1 MSHQHL
7 WNELLLT
14 LGSQLET
21 LADKPEETPETT
33 LKALWFTAAGDPKSA
48 QAAAG
53 LNIPP
58 LDTNQENRL
67 REHVN
72 RRLSGTPLAH
82 LTGRQQFM
90 DIELLAGPEAL
101 IPRKETEILGR
112 AALEIAE
119 KLAEKRDE
127 VTLMDIC
134 TGAGNLVVSLAAKL
148 PAIKGYAADLSA
160 DAASLARRNAAFHQ
174 LEDRVEVR
182 EGDLLAPFDTP
193 DFHQQVDLL
202 ICNPPYISSTRVTE
216 MPAEIARHEP
226 RLAFD
231 GGPFGVKILRSLM
244 KEAPRFLREDGWLA
258 FEVGLGQGESIVR
271 QMKKKFNR
279 VQHETDDRG
288 EIRVVIAQMQL
299 PAIHS

>member
-1 MSHQHL
+1 MSQHL
-7 WNELLLT
+7 WNELLLI
-14 LGSQLET
+14 LGSKLEI

-33 LKALWFTAAGDPKSA
+33 LKALWFTAAGEPKSA
-48 QAAAG
+48 QAAAS
-53 LNIPP
+53 LNVPP
-58 LDTNQENRL
+58 LNHTQENRL

-72 RRLSGTPLAH
+72 SRLAGTPLAH

-90 DIELLAGPEAL
+90 GIELLAGPEAL

-112 AALEIAE
+112 SALEIAE

-127 VTLMDIC
+127 IILMDIC
-134 TGAGNLVVSLAAKL
+134 TGAGNLVVSLAAKV

-160 DAASLARRNAAFHQ
+160 DAVSLARRNAAFHQ
-174 LEDRVEVR
+174 LEDRVEIR
-182 EGDLLAPFDTP
+182 EGDLLTPFDTP

-244 KEAPRFLREDGWLA
+244 KEAPRFLKANGWLA
-258 FEVGLGQGESIVR
+258 FEVGLGQGESMVR
-271 QMKKKFNR
+271 QMKKRFTR
-279 VQHETDDRG
+279 VRHETDAG
-288 EIRVVIAQMQL
+288 GGIRVVIAQMQ
-299 PAIHS
+299 PPEIHS